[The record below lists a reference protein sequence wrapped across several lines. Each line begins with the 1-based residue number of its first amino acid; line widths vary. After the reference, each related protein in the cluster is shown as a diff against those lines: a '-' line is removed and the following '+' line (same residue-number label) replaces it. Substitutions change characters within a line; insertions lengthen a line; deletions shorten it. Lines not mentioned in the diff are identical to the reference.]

1 MQIRQLLADS
11 NNLDYH
17 SYSKK
22 QNNVIE
28 YIHKLGGERKYS
40 EEGIHFWKDG
50 KLIHEVSL
58 FIASDDEKGAIIC
71 TFDNLK
77 IFRKDEAKFQVQ
89 KKGRFY
95 GLRDMNEHFK
105 YREMYGIYWFRNW
118 NEE

>member
-1 MQIRQLLADS
+1 MCIVDFAEIMPFEWDTMVY
-11 NNLDYH
+11 LDYH

-28 YIHKLGGERKYS
+28 YINKLGGERKYS

-89 KKGRFY
+89 KKEDF
-95 GLRDMNEHFK
+95 MVCV
-105 YREMYGIYWFRNW
+105 I
-118 NEE
+118 